1 MNIEIISGSPRK
13 TSKTRRAAVF
23 LQDWLKANTTHVVG
37 VIDMQD
43 WNLPPVITTFTSVE
57 TTPEEYRPLSERIFN
72 ADAFIL
78 VTPEYNGSYS
88 PTMKNMLDHFP
99 KQLHK
104 AMGIVTASPGSLGGM
119 RAAQQ
124 LLLLAPA
131 MFAIP
136 SPFLLV
142 IPQID
147 KKFNEDGSLADQAF
161 YTQAHTFLAE
171 FLWLAERLA
180 SDKN

>member
-1 MNIEIISGSPRK
+1 MNIEIISGSPREA
-13 TSKTRRAAVF
+13 SKTRRVALY
-23 LQDWLKANTTHVVG
+23 LQQWLQANTSHQAG
-37 VIDMQD
+37 LIDMKD
-43 WNLPPVITTFTSVE
+43 WNLPPVTSTFTSVE
-57 TTPEEYRPLSERIFN
+57 LTPEEYRPLSARIFR
-72 ADAFIL
+72 ADAFIF

-88 PTMKNMLDHFP
+88 PVMKNMLDHFP

-104 AMGIVTASPGSLGGM
+104 AVGIVTASPGSLGGM

-147 KKFNEDGSLADQAF
+147 RKFNEDGTLADQAF
-161 YTQAHTFLAE
+161 YAQTHTFLAE

-180 SDKN
+180 SAK

>member
-1 MNIEIISGSPRK
+1 MNIEIISGSPRAN
-13 TSKTRRAAVF
+13 SKTRRAALF
-23 LQDWLKANTTHVVG
+23 LQNWLQANTTHTVG
-37 VIDMQD
+37 LIDMKD
-43 WNLPPVITTFTSVE
+43 WNLPPVISTFTSVE
-57 TTPEEYRPLSERIFN
+57 QTPEEFRPLSAKIFN

-88 PTMKNMLDHFP
+88 PVMKNMLDHFP

-104 AMGIVTASPGSLGGM
+104 AIGVVTGSPGALGGM

-124 LLLLAPA
+124 LLLLVPA
-131 MFAIP
+131 MFAVP

-147 KKFNEDGSLADQAF
+147 KKFDENGELTDQAF
-161 YTQAHTFLAE
+161 FTQAHTFLTE
-171 FLWLAERLA
+171 FVWLAERL
-180 SDKN
+180 SSKG